1 MSQPLEYTDFIT
13 IRSALLNRQELA
25 LLDVR
30 EEDPHAQ
37 AHPLFAANF
46 PLGRIELEAYAKL
59 PRRTAPIVTLDDG
72 GGEALRAAL
81 PEAER
86 RAGQATTTQKSK
98 SSMLSLLLS
107 RETTM
112 IAISDLS

>member
-30 EEDPHAQ
+30 EEAPHAE

-46 PLGRIELEAYAKL
+46 PLSRLELNAYAAL
-59 PRRTAPIVTLDDG
+59 PRRDVAIVTLDDG
-72 GGEALRAAL
+72 EGDAERAARKL
-81 PEAER
+81 SALGYSNVAVF
-86 RAGQATTTQKSK
+86 AGGISAWAAAG
-98 SSMLSLLLS
+98 S
-107 RETTM
+107 R
-112 IAISDLS
+112 